1 MAGSDNI
8 EVSKSIT
15 ETNSGEAANATC
27 ARRVKA
33 TDRPRSSDAAI
44 VVRSRLGYEA
54 TQVQRILTGLCH
66 HVFSVT
72 AADEQKFVVR
82 IGTPATKRLLEG
94 GIYWNQVL
102 RAIGVP
108 LPKMLAADLE
118 PLEIRFP
125 FVILERMPGTDLGLI
140 YQTLS
145 SPEKLGIVSEL
156 VRIQKEVS
164 ELPEA
169 SGFGYA
175 YSYSEPPE
183 HQSWAAVVLA
193 ILGRARQRISRSD
206 HPGLSYVERA
216 TRILGRHESYF
227 AVIRPAAF
235 LDDTTTKNVLVDQ
248 GRLSGVVDVDQL
260 CFGDPL
266 LTIGLTQT
274 ALLGEAFSVD
284 YVEHWMNL
292 LELGTQQRKI
302 VQAYTLL
309 FCVDFMSELGQ
320 RFNRDETPEFNA
332 ARFARLESVFEDLTE

>member
-1 MAGSDNI
+1 MKA
-8 EVSKSIT
+8 
-15 ETNSGEAANATC
+15 TNSPC
-27 ARRVKA
+27 AE
-33 TDRPRSSDAAI
+33 DAA
-44 VVRSRLGYEA
+44 VAVRSKLGLQAAE
-54 TQVQRILTGLCH
+54 VRRFLTGLCH

-72 AADEQKFVVR
+72 ASDEQKFVVR
-82 IGTPATKRLLEG
+82 IGTPATKRFLEG

-102 RAIGVP
+102 RPIGVP
-108 LPKMLAADLE
+108 LPKILAVDLE
-118 PLEIRFP
+118 PLEIQFP
-125 FVILERMPGTDLGLI
+125 FVILERLPGTDLGLI

-164 ELPEA
+164 KLPEA
-169 SGFGYA
+169 SRFGYA

-183 HQSWAAVVLA
+183 HQSWAVVVLA
-193 ILGRARQRISRSD
+193 ILGRARQRMSRSD
-206 HPGLSYVERA
+206 HPGFSYVERA

-227 AVIRPAAF
+227 AAIRPGAF

-248 GRLSGVVDVDQL
+248 GKLSGVVDVDQL

-266 LTIGLTQT
+266 LTVGLTQT

-284 YVEHWMNL
+284 YVGHWMDL
-292 LELGTQQRKI
+292 LKLSPQQRKV

-320 RFNRDETPEFNA
+320 RFNRDAAPEFNA
-332 ARFARLESVFEDLTE
+332 ERYARLESVFERLAE

>member
-1 MAGSDNI
+1 MQRALYH
-8 EVSKSIT
+8 
-15 ETNSGEAANATC
+15 
-27 ARRVKA
+27 VKA
-33 TDRPRSSDAAI
+33 TDRPHSSDAAI
-44 VVRSRLGYEA
+44 VVRSRLGYE
-54 TQVQRILTGLCH
+54 TPQVQRILTGLCH

-94 GIYWNQVL
+94 GIYWNRVL
-102 RAIGVP
+102 RPIGVP

-145 SPEKLGIVSEL
+145 SSEKLGIVSEL

-169 SGFGYA
+169 SSFGYA

-183 HQSWAAVVLA
+183 HQSWATVVLA
-193 ILGRARQRISRSD
+193 ILGRARQRMSRSD
-206 HPGLSYVERA
+206 HPGFSYVERA

-227 AVIRPAAF
+227 AAIRPAAF

-309 FCVDFMSELGQ
+309 FCVDFMSEFGQ

>member
-1 MAGSDNI
+1 MQRALY
-8 EVSKSIT
+8 
-15 ETNSGEAANATC
+15 
-27 ARRVKA
+27 RVKA
-33 TDRPRSSDAAI
+33 TDIPSSSDAAI

-54 TQVQRILTGLCH
+54 TQVLRILTGLCH

-82 IGTPATKRLLEG
+82 IGTPATKRLLAG

-102 RAIGVP
+102 RPIGVP
-108 LPKMLAADLE
+108 LPKILAADLE

-169 SGFGYA
+169 STFGYA
-175 YSYSEPPE
+175 FSYSEPPE

-193 ILGRARQRISRSD
+193 ILGRARQRISRSN
-206 HPGLSYVERA
+206 HPGFSHVERA

-227 AVIRPAAF
+227 AAIRPVAF

-248 GRLSGVVDVDQL
+248 ARLSGVVDVDQL

-266 LTIGLTQT
+266 LTIGLTRM
-274 ALLGEAFSVD
+274 ALLADAHDVD

-292 LELGTQQRKI
+292 LKLNAEQRKV

-320 RFNRDETPEFNA
+320 RFNRDEAPEFSS
-332 ARFARLESVFEDLTE
+332 ARFMRLNSVFESLAK

>member
-1 MAGSDNI
+1 
-8 EVSKSIT
+8 
-15 ETNSGEAANATC
+15 
-27 ARRVKA
+27 VKA
-33 TDRPRSSDAAI
+33 THSPCAEDAA
-44 VVRSRLGYEA
+44 VAVRSKLGLQPAE
-54 TQVQRILTGLCH
+54 VRRFLTGLCH

-72 AADEQKFVVR
+72 AADGQKFVVR

-102 RAIGVP
+102 RPIGVP
-108 LPKMLAADLE
+108 LPEMLAADLE
-118 PLEIRFP
+118 PFEIGFP
-125 FVILERMPGTDLGLI
+125 FVILERMAGTDLGLI

-169 SGFGYA
+169 SSFGYA

-183 HQSWAAVVLA
+183 HQSWAVVVLA
-193 ILGRARQRISRSD
+193 ILGRARQRMSRSD
-206 HPGLSYVERA
+206 HPGFSYVERA

-227 AVIRPAAF
+227 AAIRPAAF

-266 LTIGLTQT
+266 LAVGLTQM
-274 ALLGEAFSVD
+274 ALLGEALDVD

-292 LELGTQQRKI
+292 LKLSAEQRKV

-320 RFNRDETPEFNA
+320 RFNRDETPELSS
-332 ARFARLESVFEDLTE
+332 ARFMRLNSVFESLAK

>member
-1 MAGSDNI
+1 
-8 EVSKSIT
+8 
-15 ETNSGEAANATC
+15 
-27 ARRVKA
+27 VKA
-33 TDRPRSSDAAI
+33 THSPCAEDAA
-44 VVRSRLGYEA
+44 VAVRSKLGLQPAE
-54 TQVQRILTGLCH
+54 VRRFLTGLCH
-66 HVFSVT
+66 HVFLVT

-102 RAIGVP
+102 RPIGVP

-118 PLEIRFP
+118 PLEIGFP

-140 YQTLS
+140 YPTLS

-156 VRIQKEVS
+156 VRIQKAVS

-169 SGFGYA
+169 SSFGYA

-183 HQSWAAVVLA
+183 HQSWAAAVLA
-193 ILGRARQRISRSD
+193 ILGRARQRMSRSD
-206 HPGLSYVERA
+206 HPGFSYVERA
-216 TRILGRHESYF
+216 TRVFGRHESYF
-227 AVIRPAAF
+227 AAIRPAAF

-266 LTIGLTQT
+266 LTVGLTRM
-274 ALLGEAFSVD
+274 ALLADAHDVD

-292 LELGTQQRKI
+292 LKLSRQQREA
-302 VQAYTLL
+302 VDGYTRL

-320 RFNRDETPEFNA
+320 RFNKDGQPEIDLET
-332 ARFARLESVFEDLTE
+332 FARLSSVFETLG